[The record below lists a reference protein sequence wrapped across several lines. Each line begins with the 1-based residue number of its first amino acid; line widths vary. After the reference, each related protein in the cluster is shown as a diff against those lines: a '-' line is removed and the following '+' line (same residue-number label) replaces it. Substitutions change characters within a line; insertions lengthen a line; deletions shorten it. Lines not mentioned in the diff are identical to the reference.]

1 MDSLNDASSLPKIH
15 IRYCPACGWMLR
27 SAWIAQE
34 TLTTFSKEIDSVTL
48 KPDDENAGLFQV
60 WIDDYLIWCR
70 KKEEGFPQPKELKQR
85 IRDLICPERNLGH
98 SDHKS

>member
-1 MDSLNDASSLPKIH
+1 MDSLNDGSNLPKIH

-34 TLTTFSKEIDSVTL
+34 ALTTFSKEIDSVTL
-48 KPDDENAGLFQV
+48 KPDYENAGLFQV
-60 WIDDYLIWCR
+60 WIDEHLIWCR
-70 KKEEGFPQPKELKQR
+70 KKEEGFPQPKELKQK

-98 SDHKS
+98 SDRKN